1 MRLSAGKIICISMKR
16 TVFYIWQS
24 DLLNS
29 TNRGFIQRALEDAAK
44 SIKTDDTLDIE
55 PIIDRDTAGVPG
67 SPEIAKTIFEK
78 ISDADVVVADVS
90 IINTQH
96 AGRPSPN
103 PNVLVE
109 VGFALNAIG
118 HDRIILAFNTAF
130 GKVEDLPFDLRPR
143 RVITYHMPEVAEDRS
158 TERKKLQRMLEE
170 ALKAILPG
178 VKNKQIVEIYGQG
191 AGPGPILISGS
202 EASVQPGW
210 MTLYR
215 RITIVNKSQ
224 QPVRIAA
231 KRLVI
236 DGTPWPLESLFFQ
249 NLTTRARDAAFS
261 IAGNHHEDRNLYFLV
276 STTNLPRD
284 RAGIVEFQ
292 IDQNEEPLRINV
304 QFPSM

>member
-1 MRLSAGKIICISMKR
+1 MKR
-16 TVFYIWQS
+16 IVFYIWQS
-24 DLLNS
+24 DLGS
-29 TNRGFIQRALEDAAK
+29 ANRNFIQRALEDAAK
-44 SIKTDDTLDIE
+44 AIKTDDTLDIE

-78 ISDADVVVADVS
+78 IADADVVVADVS
-90 IINTQH
+90 IINQQFG
-96 AGRPSPN
+96 GRPSPN

-109 VGFALNAIG
+109 VGFALSAIR
-118 HDRIILAFNTAF
+118 HERVILVFNTAF
-130 GKVEDLPFDLRPR
+130 GKIEDLPFDLRPR
-143 RVITYHMPEVAEDRS
+143 RVTRYHIPEDVSDRS
-158 TERKKLQRMLEE
+158 VERKELQKQLEN

-178 VKNKQIVEIYGQG
+178 IKEKQIVEIYGQG
-191 AGPGPILISGS
+191 TGPGPILISGS
-202 EASVQPGW
+202 EASTQPGW
-210 MTLYR
+210 MALSR

-236 DGTPWPLESLFFQ
+236 DGTAWPLESLFFQ
-249 NLTTRARDAAFS
+249 NLTSRAKDPAIS

-292 IDQNEEPLRINV
+292 IDDNEEPLRVHV